1 MAWQVTFSILP
12 LIKIL
17 HETLMLRR
25 HYETIAVWDNW
36 DSQFPLTWSGPVCK
50 NRAEGLVHP
59 MLSRKWHCGDSGSQF
74 PLILWVRFHSMHKQN
89 GKLGL
94 SHRTLCLPRETKGR
108 DPHRKMSLRSY
119 LVVSVPSA
127 GLSNVCKAKNMS
139 ILVQNKE
146 LMCKMH
152 SFDWRPLPPLCP
164 PHTCL
169 GLPTNVQWY
178 SGNPKLCCFGQTEC
192 PTCYTLSI
200 PSHPTVLWDGVD
212 RLGSYQSVQPVLTV
226 YPIPLYYGMHTTLV
240 VSAYSHNQ
248 KSHVATCIYRVRW

>member
-1 MAWQVTFSILP
+1 MM
-12 LIKIL
+12 
-17 HETLMLRR
+17 HR
-25 HYETIAVWDNW
+25 HYETIAVWDNR

-127 GLSNVCKAKNMS
+127 GLSNVYKAKNIS

-152 SFDWRPLPPLCP
+152 SFDWRPLPPSVHLTHVQDCKQMCNG
-164 PHTCL
+164 TL
-169 GLPTNVQWY
+169 GIPNCAV
-178 SGNPKLCCFGQTEC
+178 SDKLSVPLATPC
-192 PTCYTLSI
+192 
-200 PSHPTVLWDGVD
+200 PSH
-212 RLGSYQSVQPVLTV
+212 
-226 YPIPLYYGMHTTLV
+226 PIPLYYGMEWTDWDRTK
-240 VSAYSHNQ
+240 VSQLSSLSIPSHCTMGCTQ
-248 KSHVATCIYRVRW
+248 HW